1 MALPLYIPRCIH
13 TPASQCHLPPPDKPL
28 RIQIEGPLIAI
39 QRLLPHIPW
48 RLDPLDRTFP
58 QPAGPELARLTYQK
72 VYGRDISP
80 EVPGDL
86 VVRDEYLGWMPEKR
100 PQELIDYYGVTFDHL
115 VPPDDT
121 NPEVLQINIIEIE
134 DDNVIYGVYGLVK
147 LYQKRHATLSRSVPY
162 FGLMGVGACSAGYHM
177 TLKYHTQMSDEL
189 SMHLLVT
196 PLLYRIFT
204 FQTSLQ
210 HTRLIGILFLT
221 EFTVVMVVH
230 MVMNEFLLH
239 AVTFGLGVLLIA
251 TQTIKLV
258 SQRVPHPFT
267 RKKLRNIGLFGV
279 CSFVFG
285 YMVWL
290 IDEWACNPLIRIR
303 HSVGL
308 PLAFVFELHGW
319 WHVFTAI
326 GGYIAVEVVDM
337 ITSGEVH
344 EDPTDQF
351 AWPIADVARFI
362 GGAPG
367 TKKLS

>member
-1 MALPLYIPRCIH
+1 MFAQTTCLDSFLKTTRSFTPMDSSADGPFWGHQTSYLNFCEEDYVITRYIAEFIN
-13 TPASQCHLPPPDKPL
+13 TFSS
-28 RIQIEGPLIAI
+28 LIYI
-39 QRLLPHIPW
+39 VYGIY
-48 RLDPLDRTFP
+48 
-58 QPAGPELARLTYQK
+58 GLAR
-72 VYGRDISP
+72 
-80 EVPGDL
+80 
-86 VVRDEYLGWMPEKR
+86 
-100 PQELIDYYGVTFDHL
+100 
-115 VPPDDT
+115 
-121 NPEVLQINIIEIE
+121 
-134 DDNVIYGVYGLVK
+134 
-147 LYQKRHATLSRSVPY
+147 LYQKRHATLSRSIPY
-162 FGLMGVGACSAGYHM
+162 FGLMGVGVCSAGYHM

-204 FQTSLQ
+204 IQTSPQ
-210 HTRLIGILFLT
+210 HTKLIGILFLT

-239 AVTFGLGVLLIA
+239 AVAFGLGVLLIA

-258 SQRVPHPFT
+258 SQRVPDPFT
-267 RKKLRNIGLFGV
+267 RKKFRNIGLFGV

-344 EDPTDQF
+344 EDPTDQL

-362 GGAPG
+362 GGTPG
-367 TKKLS
+367 TKKSS